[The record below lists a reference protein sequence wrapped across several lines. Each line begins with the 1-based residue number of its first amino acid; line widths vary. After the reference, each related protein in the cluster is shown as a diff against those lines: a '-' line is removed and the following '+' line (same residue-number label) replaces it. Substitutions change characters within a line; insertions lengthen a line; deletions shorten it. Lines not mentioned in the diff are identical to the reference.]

1 MMTRLN
7 HCAGDVTRRSTA
19 AVARSLFAWIF
30 AAGAVPLAAQ
40 EVIELPG
47 EDRFL
52 DADFEEVYRVGALTG
67 DDWEAFGNVYGVTFD
82 QSGNLYVVDTQA
94 ARIVV
99 VNTEGGFVRQFGGVG
114 EGPGE
119 FDQHNTTTIR
129 IAVLRDGRTVAFD
142 QRFSVF
148 GPDGEFE
155 RTVRLG
161 GNDALIFMP
170 RLDVDRRGEGVLA
183 TEAVRMIDRAL
194 QRGRAN
200 GTLAEPEFR
209 HIVRLDL
216 TGDEVTPDTVVYAWN
231 PPGEAT
237 GFIPPLVA
245 GALPDGGVAYTDS
258 SAYAIKVTSADGTLE
273 RVLTRPFR
281 PEPVTDRIR
290 QEERERRLKGLE
302 GDPLGA
308 GRSHGERG
316 AMMSTMADMMRR
328 NAESMEFHPVIPVV
342 RSLRTSWAGDIWVQR
357 RGEEPVSDG
366 PIDVLTPDGRYLGT
380 FTADATAMP
389 DAFGP
394 DGLVAFV
401 ETDELDVQT
410 VVVKRVAR
418 SGAG

>member
-1 MMTRLN
+1 MRQ
-7 HCAGDVTRRSTA
+7 ATA
-19 AVARSLFAWIF
+19 AVARWSFTLAL

-40 EVIELPG
+40 EVIELPR
-47 EDRFL
+47 EDRYL

-67 DDWEAFGNVYGVTFD
+67 DDWEAFGNVEGVAFD

-114 EGPGE
+114 QGPGE
-119 FDQHNTTTIR
+119 FDQHNTTSIR
-129 IAVLRDGRTVAFD
+129 IAVLHDGRTVAFD

-155 RTVRLG
+155 RTVRMG

-183 TEAVRMIDRAL
+183 TGALRMIDLAML
-194 QRGRAN
+194 RGRAD

-216 TGDEVTPDTVVYAWN
+216 TGDAATPDTVVYAWN

-245 GALPDGGVAYTDS
+245 GALPDGGVAYSDS

-273 RVLTRPFR
+273 RIITRPFR

-290 QEERERRLKGLE
+290 QEERERRLKGLQ

-308 GRSHGERG
+308 GRTGGERG
-316 AMMSTMADMMRR
+316 AMMSGMADAMRR

-342 RSLRTSWAGDIWVQR
+342 RSLRTSWDGNIWVQR

-380 FTADATAMP
+380 FAADATAMP
-389 DAFGP
+389 SAFGP
-394 DGLVAFV
+394 DGLIAFV
-401 ETDELDVQT
+401 ERDELDVQT
-410 VVVKRVAR
+410 VVVKRVV
-418 SGAG
+418 GAPR

>member
-1 MMTRLN
+1 MRQ
-7 HCAGDVTRRSTA
+7 ATA
-19 AVARSLFAWIF
+19 AVTRLLFTLAL
-30 AAGAVPLAAQ
+30 ATGVVPLAAQ
-40 EVIELPG
+40 EVIELPR
-47 EDRFL
+47 EDRYL
-52 DADFEEVYRVGALTG
+52 DADFEEVYRVGTWTG
-67 DDWEAFGNVYGVTFD
+67 DDWEAFGNVDGVTFD
-82 QSGNLYVVDTQA
+82 QSGNLYLVDTQA

-99 VNTEGGFVRQFGGVG
+99 VNTEGGFVRQFGGTG

-129 IAVLRDGRTVAFD
+129 IAVLPDGRTVAFD

-170 RLDVDRRGEGVLA
+170 RLDVDRQGEGVLA
-183 TEAVRMIDRAL
+183 TEAVRMIDLAM

-200 GTLAEPEFR
+200 GTLAEPKFR
-209 HIVRLDL
+209 HIVRLNL
-216 TGDEVTPDTVVYAWN
+216 TGDEATPDTVVYAWN

-273 RVLTRPFR
+273 RILTRPFR

-308 GRSHGERG
+308 GRSGGQRG
-316 AMMSTMADMMRR
+316 AMMSGMADAMRR
-328 NAESMEFHPVIPVV
+328 NAESMEFYPVIPVV
-342 RSLRTSWAGDIWVQR
+342 RSLRTSWEGNIWVQR

-366 PIDVLTPDGRYLGT
+366 SIDVLTPDGRYLGT
-380 FTADATAMP
+380 FAADATAMP
-389 DAFGP
+389 SAFGP

-401 ETDELDVQT
+401 ERDELNVQT
-410 VVVKRVAR
+410 VVVKRVLGG
-418 SGAG
+418 GAG